1 MEAGYLLLMAC
12 QAQTLNLFVESYLKT
27 VEALLESQD
36 TNLHILASESFRQF
50 SKKVSKSCLLYTSPS
65 PRDS

>member
-1 MEAGYLLLMAC
+1 MEAVDQLLMAC

-36 TNLHILASESFRQF
+36 TNLHVLASESFRQF
-50 SKKVSKSCLLYTSPS
+50 SKKVSKSAK
-65 PRDS
+65 